1 MAEISRVQPEAPVQS
16 NFESLPCTNLP
27 HTILTILSARY
38 GVEITTEES
47 NENPIGIIRP
57 VTANA

>member
-1 MAEISRVQPEAPVQS
+1 MTAEEQIKEVI
-16 NFESLPCTNLP
+16 
-27 HTILTILSARY
+27 TIILSARY

-57 VTANA
+57 VTANVGHHR